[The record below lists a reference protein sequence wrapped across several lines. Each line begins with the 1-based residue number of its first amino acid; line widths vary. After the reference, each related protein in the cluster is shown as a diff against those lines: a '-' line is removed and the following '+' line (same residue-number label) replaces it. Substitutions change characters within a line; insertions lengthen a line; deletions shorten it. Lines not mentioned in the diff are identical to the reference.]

1 MLSRHENLQR
11 VNDAGNVSKNRQQD
25 VDQEIRTAS
34 TLEEDTK
41 RWQDDGK
48 NDLEDVAV
56 MKILVSVRI

>member
-1 MLSRHENLQR
+1 M
-11 VNDAGNVSKNRQQD
+11 NDAGDVSKDCQQY

-41 RWQDDGK
+41 RWQDDGE

-56 MKILVSVRI
+56 MNSLVSVWI